1 LPRRVSFIWLIRHHS
16 VFYLSA
22 GYKPV
27 ITVHHH
33 LQKTLMNKPQNA
45 GGFDAPEM
53 TSAWS
58 AVISMA
64 LLCFVLV
71 SSEFMPVSLLTPIA
85 KDLSVTEGQ
94 AGQAIAFSGLFAV
107 ITSLFGNT
115 LLARFDRRTAVI
127 FYTLVMVLSGL
138 IVTSAHGYG
147 MFMFGRALI
156 GISIGGFWS
165 LSTAILVRIVRP
177 VSVPK
182 AIAILQ
188 GGTALAFVVAPPLG
202 SFLGSLIGWRGA
214 FFTVVPAGVICLI
227 WQMVVIP
234 KLPPQRDTSIGQ
246 IASLLRSRTF
256 ALGMVAVTLA
266 FMGQFSLSTYLRP
279 FLEGVTGLGI
289 NMISLFLLGVG
300 VAGLTG
306 TLISGF
312 FVRDNLLPALTGLPA
327 GLAIV
332 AGLLTA
338 LGHIPAATGALL
350 LVWGI
355 LVTPIPVV
363 WNTWMTRIIP
373 DELEAGGALMVALI
387 QFAITMGAFTGGEL
401 FDHEGWV
408 STFMLATA
416 LLVAS
421 AVIAVLPGRRSLSHK

>member
-1 LPRRVSFIWLIRHHS
+1 
-16 VFYLSA
+16 
-22 GYKPV
+22 
-27 ITVHHH
+27 
-33 LQKTLMNKPQNA
+33 MNKPLNA
-45 GGFDAPEM
+45 GGFSAPEV

-85 KDLSVTEGQ
+85 NDLSVMEGQ

-127 FYTLVMVLSGL
+127 FYTLVMVMSGG

-165 LSTAILVRIVRP
+165 LSTAILVRIVHP
-177 VSVPK
+177 LSVPK

-202 SFLGSLIGWRGA
+202 SFLGNLIGWRGA

-234 KLPPQRDTSIGQ
+234 KLPPQRDTSIRQ

-256 ALGMVAVTLA
+256 VLGMIAVTLA

-332 AGLLTA
+332 AGLMTA

-401 FDHEGWV
+401 FDHQGWV

-421 AVIAVLPGRRSLSHK
+421 AIIAVLPGRRSLAEK

>member
-1 LPRRVSFIWLIRHHS
+1 MV
-16 VFYLSA
+16 
-22 GYKPV
+22 
-27 ITVHHH
+27 TVHHH
-33 LQKTLMNKPQNA
+33 LQKTLMNITQNA
-45 GGFDAPEM
+45 GGFGAPEI

-147 MFMFGRALI
+147 MFMLGRALI

-177 VSVPK
+177 VSVPR

-234 KLPPQRDTSIGQ
+234 KLPPQRDTGIGQ

-256 ALGMVAVTLA
+256 ALGMIAVTLA

-401 FDHEGWV
+401 FDHQGWV

-421 AVIAVLPGRRSLSHK
+421 ALIAVLPGRRSLSEK

>member
-1 LPRRVSFIWLIRHHS
+1 
-16 VFYLSA
+16 
-22 GYKPV
+22 
-27 ITVHHH
+27 
-33 LQKTLMNKPQNA
+33 MNKPKNM
-45 GGFDAPEM
+45 GGFSALEN

-85 KDLSVTEGQ
+85 SDLSVTEGE

-115 LLARFDRRTAVI
+115 LLARFDRRNAVI
-127 FYTLVMVLSGL
+127 VYTLVMVMSGI
-138 IVTSAHGYG
+138 IVTNAHSYG
-147 MFMFGRALI
+147 IFMLGRALI

-177 VSVPK
+177 ASVPK
-182 AIAILQ
+182 AIAVLQ

-227 WQMVVIP
+227 WQLVVIP
-234 KLPPQRDTSIGQ
+234 KLPPQQDTSIGQ
-246 IASLLRSRTF
+246 IASLLRRRTF
-256 ALGMVAVTLA
+256 ALGMIAVTLA

-279 FLEGVTGLGI
+279 FLESVTGLGI

-312 FVRDNLLPALTGLPA
+312 LVRDNLLPALTGLPA
-327 GLAIV
+327 GLAVV

-355 LVTPIPVV
+355 LVTPIPVI
-363 WNTWMTRIIP
+363 WNTWMTRVIP

-401 FDHEGWV
+401 FDHRGWV

-421 AVIAVLPGRRSLSHK
+421 AAIAVLPGRRSLVKK

>member
-1 LPRRVSFIWLIRHHS
+1 
-16 VFYLSA
+16 
-22 GYKPV
+22 
-27 ITVHHH
+27 
-33 LQKTLMNKPQNA
+33 MNKTQNT
-45 GGFDAPEM
+45 GGFGAPEI
-53 TSAWS
+53 TSVWS

-214 FFTVVPAGVICLI
+214 FFTVVPAGAICLI

-234 KLPPQRDTSIGQ
+234 KLPPQRDTGIVQ

-256 ALGMVAVTLA
+256 ALGMIAVMLA

-312 FVRDNLLPALTGLPA
+312 FVRENLLPALTGLPA

-401 FDHEGWV
+401 FDHQGWV

-416 LLVAS
+416 LLIAS
-421 AVIAVLPGRRSLSHK
+421 AVIAVLPGRHSFSQK

>member
-1 LPRRVSFIWLIRHHS
+1 
-16 VFYLSA
+16 
-22 GYKPV
+22 
-27 ITVHHH
+27 
-33 LQKTLMNKPQNA
+33 
-45 GGFDAPEM
+45 
-53 TSAWS
+53 
-58 AVISMA
+58 MA

-85 KDLSVTEGQ
+85 NDLSFTEGQ

-127 FYTLVMVLSGL
+127 FYTFVMVISGV

-165 LSTAILVRIVRP
+165 LSTAILVRIVHP
-177 VSVPK
+177 LSVPK

-202 SFLGSLIGWRGA
+202 SFLGNLIGWRGA

-234 KLPPQRDTSIGQ
+234 KLPPQRDTSIRQ

-256 ALGMVAVTLA
+256 ALGMIAVTLA

-279 FLEGVTGLGI
+279 FLECVTGLGI
-289 NMISLFLLGVG
+289 NMISLFLLG

-401 FDHEGWV
+401 FDHQGWV

-421 AVIAVLPGRRSLSHK
+421 AIIAVLPGRRSLAEK

>member
-1 LPRRVSFIWLIRHHS
+1 
-16 VFYLSA
+16 
-22 GYKPV
+22 
-27 ITVHHH
+27 
-33 LQKTLMNKPQNA
+33 MNNTQNA
-45 GGFDAPEM
+45 GGFGAPEIP
-53 TSAWS
+53 SAWS

-115 LLARFDRRTAVI
+115 LLSRFDRRTAVI

-138 IVTSAHGYG
+138 IVTSAQGYG

-177 VSVPK
+177 ARVPK

-234 KLPPQRDTSIGQ
+234 KLPPQRDTGIGQ
-246 IASLLRSRTF
+246 ITSLLRSRTF
-256 ALGMVAVTLA
+256 ALGMIAVTLA

-279 FLEGVTGLGI
+279 FLESVTGLDI
-289 NMISLFLLGVG
+289 YMISLFLLGVG

-312 FVRDNLLPALTGLPA
+312 FIRDNLLPALTGLPA

-401 FDHEGWV
+401 FDHQGWS

-421 AVIAVLPGRRSLSHK
+421 AVIAVLPYCRSLSEK

>member
-1 LPRRVSFIWLIRHHS
+1 M
-16 VFYLSA
+16 
-22 GYKPV
+22 

>member
-1 LPRRVSFIWLIRHHS
+1 
-16 VFYLSA
+16 
-22 GYKPV
+22 
-27 ITVHHH
+27 
-33 LQKTLMNKPQNA
+33 MNKTQNA
-45 GGFDAPEM
+45 GGFGAPEI

-115 LLARFDRRTAVI
+115 LFARFDRRTAVI

-177 VSVPK
+177 VSVPR

-234 KLPPQRDTSIGQ
+234 KLPPQRDTGIGQ

-256 ALGMVAVTLA
+256 ALGMIAVTLA

-401 FDHEGWV
+401 FDHQGWV

>member
-1 LPRRVSFIWLIRHHS
+1 MN
-16 VFYLSA
+16 
-22 GYKPV
+22 
-27 ITVHHH
+27 IT
-33 LQKTLMNKPQNA
+33 QNT
-45 GGFDAPEM
+45 GGFGAPEI
-53 TSAWS
+53 TSVWS

-115 LLARFDRRTAVI
+115 LLARFDRRTAII

-234 KLPPQRDTSIGQ
+234 KLPQQRDTGIVQ

-256 ALGMVAVTLA
+256 ALGMIAVTLA

-312 FVRDNLLPALTGLPA
+312 FVRGNLLPALTGLPA
-327 GLAIV
+327 GQAIV

-373 DELEAGGALMVALI
+373 DELEAGGALTVALI
-387 QFAITMGAFTGGEL
+387 QFAITIGAFTGGEL
-401 FDHEGWV
+401 FDHQGWV

-416 LLVAS
+416 LLIAS
-421 AVIAVLPGRRSLSHK
+421 AVIAVLPGRRSFSQK

>member
-1 LPRRVSFIWLIRHHS
+1 MN
-16 VFYLSA
+16 
-22 GYKPV
+22 
-27 ITVHHH
+27 IT
-33 LQKTLMNKPQNA
+33 QNT
-45 GGFDAPEM
+45 GGFGAPEI
-53 TSAWS
+53 TSVWS

-115 LLARFDRRTAVI
+115 LLARFDRRTAII

-234 KLPPQRDTSIGQ
+234 KLPQQRDTGIVQ

-256 ALGMVAVTLA
+256 ALGMIAVTLA

-312 FVRDNLLPALTGLPA
+312 FVRGNLLPALTGLPA
-327 GLAIV
+327 GQAIV

-355 LVTPIPVV
+355 FVTPIPVV

-373 DELEAGGALMVALI
+373 DELEAGGALTVALI
-387 QFAITMGAFTGGEL
+387 QFAITIGAFTGGEL
-401 FDHEGWV
+401 FDHQGWV

-416 LLVAS
+416 LLIAS
-421 AVIAVLPGRRSLSHK
+421 AVIAVLPGRRSFSQK

>member
-1 LPRRVSFIWLIRHHS
+1 MN
-16 VFYLSA
+16 
-22 GYKPV
+22 
-27 ITVHHH
+27 IT
-33 LQKTLMNKPQNA
+33 QNA
-45 GGFDAPEM
+45 GGFGAPEI

-147 MFMFGRALI
+147 MFMLGRALI

-177 VSVPK
+177 VSVPR

-234 KLPPQRDTSIGQ
+234 KLPPQRDTGIGQ

-256 ALGMVAVTLA
+256 ALGMIAVTLA

-401 FDHEGWV
+401 FDHQGWV

-421 AVIAVLPGRRSLSHK
+421 ALIAVLPGRRSLSEK

>member
-1 LPRRVSFIWLIRHHS
+1 MNKP
-16 VFYLSA
+16 LSA
-22 GYKPV
+22 G
-27 ITVHHH
+27 
-33 LQKTLMNKPQNA
+33 
-45 GGFDAPEM
+45 GFSAPEM

-85 KDLSVTEGQ
+85 NDLSVTEGQ

-127 FYTLVMVLSGL
+127 FYTLVMVMSGV

-202 SFLGSLIGWRGA
+202 SFLGNLIGWRGA

-234 KLPPQRDTSIGQ
+234 KLPPQRDTSIRQ

-256 ALGMVAVTLA
+256 ALGMIAVTLA

-279 FLEGVTGLGI
+279 FLESVTGLGI

-300 VAGLTG
+300 IAGLTG

-332 AGLLTA
+332 AGLLTG

-373 DELEAGGALMVALI
+373 NELEAGGALMVALI

-401 FDHEGWV
+401 FDHQG
-408 STFMLATA
+408 
-416 LLVAS
+416 
-421 AVIAVLPGRRSLSHK
+421 

>member
-1 LPRRVSFIWLIRHHS
+1 MV
-16 VFYLSA
+16 
-22 GYKPV
+22 
-27 ITVHHH
+27 TVHHH
-33 LQKTLMNKPQNA
+33 LQKTLMNITQNT
-45 GGFDAPEM
+45 GGFGAPEI
-53 TSAWS
+53 TSVWS

-115 LLARFDRRTAVI
+115 LLARFDRRTAII

-234 KLPPQRDTSIGQ
+234 KLPQQRDTGIVQ

-256 ALGMVAVTLA
+256 ALGMIAVTLA

-312 FVRDNLLPALTGLPA
+312 FVRGNLLPALTGLPA
-327 GLAIV
+327 GQAIV

-373 DELEAGGALMVALI
+373 DELEAGGALTVALI
-387 QFAITMGAFTGGEL
+387 QFAITIGAFTGGEL
-401 FDHEGWV
+401 FDHQGWV

-416 LLVAS
+416 LLIAS
-421 AVIAVLPGRRSLSHK
+421 AVIAVLPGRRSFSQK

>member
-1 LPRRVSFIWLIRHHS
+1 
-16 VFYLSA
+16 
-22 GYKPV
+22 
-27 ITVHHH
+27 
-33 LQKTLMNKPQNA
+33 MNKTQNA
-45 GGFDAPEM
+45 GGFGAPEI

-138 IVTSAHGYG
+138 TVTFAHGYG

-214 FFTVVPAGVICLI
+214 FFTVVPAGVLCLI

-234 KLPPQRDTSIGQ
+234 KLPPQRDTGIGQ

-256 ALGMVAVTLA
+256 ALGMIAVTLA

-355 LVTPIPVV
+355 LVTPVPVV

-401 FDHEGWV
+401 YDHQGWV

>member
-1 LPRRVSFIWLIRHHS
+1 
-16 VFYLSA
+16 
-22 GYKPV
+22 
-27 ITVHHH
+27 
-33 LQKTLMNKPQNA
+33 MNKPLNA
-45 GGFDAPEM
+45 GGFSAPEM

-85 KDLSVTEGQ
+85 NDLSVTEGQ

-127 FYTLVMVLSGL
+127 FYTLVMVMSGV

-165 LSTAILVRIVRP
+165 LSTAILVRVVRP

-234 KLPPQRDTSIGQ
+234 KLPPQRDTSIRQ

-256 ALGMVAVTLA
+256 ALGMIAVTLA

-279 FLEGVTGLGI
+279 FLESVTGLGI

-300 VAGLTG
+300 IAGLTG

-332 AGLLTA
+332 AGLLTG

-401 FDHEGWV
+401 FDHQGWV
-408 STFMLATA
+408 STFMLAAA

-421 AVIAVLPGRRSLSHK
+421 AIIAVLPGRRSLTGK

>member
-1 LPRRVSFIWLIRHHS
+1 M
-16 VFYLSA
+16 
-22 GYKPV
+22 

-115 LLARFDRRTAVI
+115 LLARFDRRAAVI

-279 FLEGVTGLGI
+279 FLEGVTGLSI

>member
-1 LPRRVSFIWLIRHHS
+1 MV
-16 VFYLSA
+16 
-22 GYKPV
+22 
-27 ITVHHH
+27 TVHHH
-33 LQKTLMNKPQNA
+33 LQKTLMNKTQNG
-45 GGFDAPEM
+45 GGFGAPEI

-234 KLPPQRDTSIGQ
+234 KLPPQRDTGIGQ

-256 ALGMVAVTLA
+256 ALGMIAVTLA

-401 FDHEGWV
+401 FDHQGWV

-416 LLVAS
+416 LLAAS